1 MQTMQVQSTNC
12 RTEIYDMKARLKRVL
27 ELIEKSNQVTD
38 RNKNLVARFRRDCLA
53 QGLSISRIVFYMNRL
68 WNITRWAGTDL
79 DKMTAEDIKTVVA
92 RIRQMDYAPR
102 TVIDHNITIRKFY
115 LWLDGSDNRIKWIS
129 THIRRNNYILP
140 EELLNKEDV
149 QKLIKAA
156 KNLRDEA
163 IINVLWE
170 SGVRVGELLWVKL
183 KNVEFDQYGATMTV
197 HGKTGSR
204 RVRLV
209 SSVPALSNWIQHHP
223 NKGEPESPLWVSIGS
238 TNNGKQLKYQ
248 SLVTR
253 IKKIARKAGIKKRV
267 NPHTFRHSRATDL
280 AKVLTEAQMKEY
292 FGWTQSSDMASVYV
306 HLSGRDTDHAIL
318 RIHGL
323 LTKDEQIKTEQRKT
337 KKCVYCKHEN
347 TPESEACVNCGKPLD
362 IENAIQQ
369 EKHEKEF
376 LRMLTPEIIE
386 TMIQKKV
393 EEILSER
400 GILCNSK
407 PSKS

>member
-170 SGVRVGELLWVKL
+170 SGLE
-183 KNVEFDQYGATMTV
+183 NYYG
-197 HGKTGSR
+197 
-204 RVRLV
+204 
-209 SSVPALSNWIQHHP
+209 SN
-223 NKGEPESPLWVSIGS
+223 
-238 TNNGKQLKYQ
+238 
-248 SLVTR
+248 
-253 IKKIARKAGIKKRV
+253 
-267 NPHTFRHSRATDL
+267 
-280 AKVLTEAQMKEY
+280 
-292 FGWTQSSDMASVYV
+292 
-306 HLSGRDTDHAIL
+306 
-318 RIHGL
+318 
-323 LTKDEQIKTEQRKT
+323 
-337 KKCVYCKHEN
+337 
-347 TPESEACVNCGKPLD
+347 
-362 IENAIQQ
+362 
-369 EKHEKEF
+369 
-376 LRMLTPEIIE
+376 
-386 TMIQKKV
+386 
-393 EEILSER
+393 
-400 GILCNSK
+400 
-407 PSKS
+407 

>member
-1 MQTMQVQSTNC
+1 M
-12 RTEIYDMKARLKRVL
+12 
-27 ELIEKSNQVTD
+27 
-38 RNKNLVARFRRDCLA
+38 
-53 QGLSISRIVFYMNRL
+53 
-68 WNITRWAGTDL
+68 
-79 DKMTAEDIKTVVA
+79 
-92 RIRQMDYAPR
+92 
-102 TVIDHNITIRKFY
+102 
-115 LWLDGSDNRIKWIS
+115 
-129 THIRRNNYILP
+129 
-140 EELLNKEDV
+140 
-149 QKLIKAA
+149 
-156 KNLRDEA
+156 
-163 IINVLWE
+163 
-170 SGVRVGELLWVKL
+170 GVRVGELLWVKL

-306 HLSGRDTDHAIL
+306 HLFGRDTDHAIL